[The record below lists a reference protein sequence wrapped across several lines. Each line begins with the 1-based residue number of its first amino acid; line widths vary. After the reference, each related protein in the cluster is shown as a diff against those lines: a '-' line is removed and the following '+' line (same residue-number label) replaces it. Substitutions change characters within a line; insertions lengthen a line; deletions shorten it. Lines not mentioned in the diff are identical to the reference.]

1 MQQDSVYTEG
11 GFLLTLFSQII
22 DKLPL
27 LPHFDQP
34 QPQLCPRSGPVP
46 AHLIISSTR
55 SRWCLQDLDF
65 CTKNTNLEA
74 TPGNKTHPGQTQTNL
89 ILDPL
94 LYSYPIS
101 FSFCFPILSLLPH
114 CLFPFSRMESACSEI
129 REETSTAFRPLE
141 PFKPSALSSLGSK
154 ITSVSVQVWG
164 NH

>member
-1 MQQDSVYTEG
+1 M
-11 GFLLTLFSQII
+11 TLFSQII

-27 LPHFDQP
+27 PPHSDQP
-34 QPQLCPRSGPVP
+34 QPQLCPRSGPLP

-101 FSFCFPILSLLPH
+101 FSFCFPILSLSFLVVFSPFEGWSQHAVKLGRKLPQ
-114 CLFPFSRMESACSEI
+114 
-129 REETSTAFRPLE
+129 
-141 PFKPSALSSLGSK
+141 PSGLWNLSNLLPSPPWAAKS
-154 ITSVSVQVWG
+154 SQ
-164 NH
+164 